1 MNYFAAHV
9 NTLSPL
15 FPCGSNQPS
24 VTLNTNPQESKRI
37 PRVTSFQEFGKKN
50 SKKSDPLRELILK
63 NAREYLNATD
73 QHPTWLITS
82 IILSICYHQDQVNFI
97 RLFDF
102 DAVDF

>member
-1 MNYFAAHV
+1 MENERTEKSGNVVNYFAAHV

-15 FPCGSNQPS
+15 FLCGSNQPS

-63 NAREYLNATD
+63 NAREYLNATE
-73 QHPTWLITS
+73 QHS
-82 IILSICYHQDQVNFI
+82 MASNRFKSVNCTKTI
-97 RLFDF
+97 
-102 DAVDF
+102 VNW